1 MRKLYNIL
9 SDSFENLSSLFLVG
23 VLFAVV
29 LQVFFRYVAGISVP
43 WTEESARYLGI
54 WMVFMGAAAAIAR
67 EAHIKITFIL
77 ERFPK
82 RMRVLFELFIDL
94 IMLLFSVI
102 VLFGSFELIRLNW
115 DQEAVTFPVS
125 VGVLYVAIAVSSGLT
140 MIFLIFLIGKKVDAL
155 FTTAEHKDKT
165 DVG

>member
-1 MRKLYNIL
+1 MRKLYNVL

-29 LQVFFRYVAGISVP
+29 LQVFFRYVAGIPVP

-54 WMVFMGAAAAIAR
+54 WMVFMGAVAAIAK

-77 ERFPK
+77 ERFPA
-82 RMRVLFELFIDL
+82 RIRVLFELSIDL
-94 IMLLFSVI
+94 IMFLFSVI
-102 VLFGSFELIRLNW
+102 VLLGSLELIKLNW

-125 VGVLYVAIAVSSGLT
+125 VGVLYLAIAISSGFT
-140 MIFLIFLIGKKVDAL
+140 MIFLIFLIGKKVGTL
-155 FTTAEHKDKT
+155 FTKAKNKD
-165 DVG
+165 